1 MEEVKIKTETID
13 LGQFLKWA
21 NLVSTGGAAKAVIKQ
36 EEVKVNGTVE
46 TQRAKTLTPGD
57 IVEFNGQEYQVVA
70 S

>member
-57 IVEFNGQEYQVVA
+57 IVEFNGQEYQVVV